1 MKEAELGSAL
11 FYRRL
16 KNWKITYTDRLLSD
30 ILKEYNLS
38 SGIEFYHQIATE
50 KIDINRLKD
59 FILSLSEEKEI
70 KIDRIEDE
78 GVKTDKSAGANVEGV
93 SIGNNLNDLAFK
105 IAKCCNPIS
114 GENVIG
120 FISINGGVTIH
131 RVDCSNIKAL
141 KKNYPYRIID
151 VKWGKGTSM
160 LSDVTLKIVGDNEF
174 GLLGSISNT
183 IKELNINIVNANF
196 ETKGDRFIGKLVLQ
210 VNGTELLDHLIGRLI
225 SLKGVSEVKRV
236 G

>member
-1 MKEAELGSAL
+1 ME
-11 FYRRL
+11 RP
-16 KNWKITYTDRLLSD
+16 
-30 ILKEYNLS
+30 
-38 SGIEFYHQIATE
+38 
-50 KIDINRLKD
+50 
-59 FILSLSEEKEI
+59 
-70 KIDRIEDE
+70 EDD
-78 GVKTDKSAGANVEGV
+78 GVKDRASESKVDGV
-93 SIGNNLNDLAFK
+93 CIGDNLNDLAFK

-141 KKNYPYRIID
+141 RKNYPYRIID
-151 VKWGKGTSM
+151 VRWGKGSSM
-160 LSDVTLKIVGDNEF
+160 TSDVTLMVVGDNEL
-174 GLLGSISNT
+174 GLLGSISNV

-196 ETKGDRFIGKLVLQ
+196 ETKENRFVGKLVLQ
-210 VNGTELLDHLIGRLI
+210 VNGMDLLDMLLSKLE